1 MRSDSLQQFVRLRQ
15 QLTQER
21 GQLEARLREI
31 SEALGEMPLPSVSAM
46 QGATP
51 SVPAQPARRG
61 TRAAA
66 GGQSLREHVIQVLQE
81 GPKTKEEVLEA
92 VQKRGYK
99 FSTSN
104 PLNSLGVILYGKNPK
119 LNRVDGRFSLAGGA
133 GASAAGGSSGRGGK
147 RHMSAEAREKI
158 AAAQRARWAKQNG
171 GKTDSPKAASNG
183 SAEKPKRKMS
193 AAGRKA
199 IAEAARKRWAAAKA
213 SGKSKL

>member
-1 MRSDSLQQFVRLRQ
+1 MRNDSLQQFVKLRQ

-21 GQLEARLREI
+21 GQLEARLRQI
-31 SEALGEMPLPSVSAM
+31 SEALGEMPLPSASAM
-46 QGATP
+46 QGATA
-51 SVPAQPARRG
+51 SAPAQPARRG
-61 TRAAA
+61 RRAAA
-66 GGQSLREHVIQVLQE
+66 GGQSLREHVIEVLQ
-81 GPKTKEEVLEA
+81 GGQEVLDA

-133 GASAAGGSSGRGGK
+133 GLSSTRGSGRGGK
-147 RHMSAEAREKI
+147 RTISAEARERI

-171 GKTDSPKAASNG
+171 GKSQAPKSASHG

-199 IAEAARKRWAAAKA
+199 IADAARKRWAAAKA

>member
-1 MRSDSLQQFVRLRQ
+1 MRNNSLQQFVRLRQ

-21 GQLEARLREI
+21 GQLEQRLRQI
-31 SEALGEMPLPSVSAM
+31 SEALGEMPLPSVSAI

-51 SVPAQPARRG
+51 SAPSQPARRG
-61 TRAAA
+61 RRAAA
-66 GGQSLREHVIQVLQE
+66 SGQSLREHVLQVLQE
-81 GPKTKEEVLEA
+81 GPKTKEEVLDA

-119 LNRVDGRFSLAGGA
+119 LIRVDGRFSLAGGA
-133 GASAAGGSSGRGGK
+133 ASSSTGGARRGG
-147 RHMSAEAREKI
+147 RRTMSAEARERI

-171 GKTDSPKAASNG
+171 GKTESPKGASNG
-183 SAEKPKRKMS
+183 AAEKPKRKMS

-213 SGKSKL
+213 AGKSKL